1 MSHWNTCRGGGG
13 LVVSEFNFYFDD
25 PISNPVKVYSSSVK
39 MLLEKNENT
48 QKEVGMVHLKNTV
61 RKLKSIPTY
70 VLKCKS
76 STSSTPTQMSLTWA
90 FNCY

>member
-13 LVVSEFNFYFDD
+13 LVISEFNFYFDD

-48 QKEVGMVHLKNTV
+48 QKEVGDGPFKKHSTKAQEHSHLCAEMQIVDVVDTNANQFD
-61 RKLKSIPTY
+61 LS
-70 VLKCKS
+70 
-76 STSSTPTQMSLTWA
+76 
-90 FNCY
+90 F